1 MTFDTQPRPKFAA
14 LAAACLLT
22 VALPSSAVIAK
33 EKVKTPAVETTA
45 PATPAAVPP
54 KFSVEIPTID
64 AIGSNLDE
72 PTLRA
77 IFSGDLID
85 NAEALASLTAD
96 SITIPAITVSF
107 TGEVDGKS
115 ESGQFSLNNLVL
127 DQVRDGVATS
137 FSLGGV
143 KLTSDADV
151 SGSFGAVSAAN
162 FDIGG
167 ILGVYGLIKTAP
179 QTELTTLYSD
189 FKAEGGSMQAEDV
202 SCHIGAMETAEFK
215 GRPLK
220 YSFAELM
227 TMAQAL
233 DAEEDEPSPEII
245 GMALHMYADIFTAFE
260 SSPLTFGG
268 FDCTGTDDTGEP
280 VDFSIASMTMD
291 GIAPGLYPAISMD
304 GFRIKIE
311 DGEMGIGNIS
321 VKAMD
326 LSGPIAA
333 VQAAPAAID
342 AAWLEANAR
351 ALIPAFAGFSIS
363 DFVMDIPNPD
373 AKDERIKAN
382 VGAFDLSLADYL
394 HGIPTN
400 FSTTGNKIVFKLPDH
415 SSDEQIQQLIDLG
428 IGSLDFGFAVKAAWD
443 EATNA
448 INIEDVSIDG
458 VDLARVGLSG
468 TIGNATEAL
477 FGIDPDMALAA
488 AMGVVIKNLK
498 VDVTDAG
505 LSDII
510 LARVAADQGS
520 DATTMRPIFG
530 GLAEGTILG
539 MLAGAA
545 EAQKV
550 GKAVNAFIAGD
561 AKALT
566 IEMTAKDPAGL
577 GLADFIAAEDDP
589 TLLIGKTN
597 ITATAK

>member
-1 MTFDTQPRPKFAA
+1 
-14 LAAACLLT
+14 
-22 VALPSSAVIAK
+22 
-33 EKVKTPAVETTA
+33 
-45 PATPAAVPP
+45 
-54 KFSVEIPTID
+54 
-64 AIGSNLDE
+64 
-72 PTLRA
+72 
-77 IFSGDLID
+77 
-85 NAEALASLTAD
+85 
-96 SITIPAITVSF
+96 
-107 TGEVDGKS
+107 
-115 ESGQFSLNNLVL
+115 
-127 DQVRDGVATS
+127 
-137 FSLGGV
+137 
-143 KLTSDADV
+143 
-151 SGSFGAVSAAN
+151 
-162 FDIGG
+162 
-167 ILGVYGLIKTAP
+167 
-179 QTELTTLYSD
+179 
-189 FKAEGGSMQAEDV
+189 
-202 SCHIGAMETAEFK
+202 
-215 GRPLK
+215 
-220 YSFAELM
+220 
-227 TMAQAL
+227 
-233 DAEEDEPSPEII
+233 
-245 GMALHMYADIFTAFE
+245 
-260 SSPLTFGG
+260 
-268 FDCTGTDDTGEP
+268 
-280 VDFSIASMTMD
+280 
-291 GIAPGLYPAISMD
+291 
-304 GFRIKIE
+304 
-311 DGEMGIGNIS
+311 
-321 VKAMD
+321 
-326 LSGPIAA
+326 IAA
-333 VQAAPAAID
+333 VQAAPTAID

-400 FSTTGNKIVFKLPDH
+400 FSTTGNKIVFQLPDQ

-428 IGSLDFGFAVKAAWD
+428 IGSLDLGFAVKAAWD
-443 EATNA
+443 EAANA

-498 VDVTDAG
+498 VDVIDAG

-577 GLADFIAAEDDP
+577 GLADFMAAEDDP